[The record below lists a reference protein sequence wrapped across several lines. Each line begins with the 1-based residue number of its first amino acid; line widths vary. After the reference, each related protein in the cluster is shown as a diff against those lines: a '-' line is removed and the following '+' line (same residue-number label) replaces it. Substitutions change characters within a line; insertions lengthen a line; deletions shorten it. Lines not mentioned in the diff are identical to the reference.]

1 MNTNS
6 TNSVTNTEYTFN
18 FEGKEY
24 KSTPDLADS
33 NHICKECAFE
43 YSYNGCWESEKIASC
58 DEAGIIWKEVK
69 EPTTKPS
76 FQVKEESPEV
86 LGNTPVGVK
95 HDTGKARYDLIPVLA
110 LEEVAKVLTFGADGH
125 NEAYDDENWRR
136 VPFAERR
143 FFSAAQRHLAEVRKG
158 NPYDIGKGGSNCH
171 HYACAISSLMF
182 LLQKELEKERPKE
195 QVKLTEQKEV

>member
-1 MNTNS
+1 MN
-6 TNSVTNTEYTFN
+6 NTEHVFEY
-18 FEGKEY
+18 EGKQY
-24 KSTPDLADS
+24 KSEPEVDCCEGCDLY
-33 NHICKECAFE
+33 H
-43 YSYNGCWESEKIASC
+43 NGHACGNVNTQWYC
-58 DEAGIIWKEVK
+58 TGEAIIWKEVK
-69 EPTTKPS
+69 ESSKEPS
-76 FQVKEESPEV
+76 FQVKEESFDV
-86 LGNTPVGVK
+86 LVNTPVGVK

-158 NPYDIGKGGSNCH
+158 NPYDTGKGGSNCH

-182 LLQKELEKERPKE
+182 LLQKELEKDQAKE
-195 QVKLTEQKEV
+195 QDKLTEQKEV